1 MLFSFLLCLINSAF
15 RVNVLVKH
23 NIESIK
29 YNKLNYKTV
38 FSGFKKLKQK
48 TVFEISRGII
58 WHTNDFS

>member
-58 WHTNDFS
+58 